1 MSIQELVIAA
11 NKLSE
16 PDLEQLLQ
24 QIVALRDLR
33 KEQARSEPESQL
45 LLQIG
50 QEVPAELRTNYQAL
64 RSKKEAETLTEQEHE
79 TLIDLSNQIEQIG
92 TQRLTALVTLSQL
105 RQVSLSDLMET
116 LGIQSVTYV

>member
-16 PDLEQLLQ
+16 PDLEQLLR

-33 KEQARSEPESQL
+33 KAKTVSAPESQL
-45 LLQIG
+45 LLQID

-64 RSKKEAETLTEQEHE
+64 RSKKAAETLTEQEQE
-79 TLIDLSNQIEQIG
+79 TLIDLSNQIEHIG
-92 TQRLTALVTLSQL
+92 TQRLTALVTLAQL
-105 RQVSLSDLMET
+105 RQVSLPDLMET